1 MGRAPRDREP
11 LRPEARR
18 SPPCDLSEADRD
30 DDDDQDAAN
39 GRDAS
44 GQRGVPGS
52 SREGRR
58 DEDQA
63 EYAERFGLLNLY
75 EYLARNDV
83 TWNPEIV
90 SAVEYSLFCP
100 TTEEYILPITH
111 GNDRVEW
118 FLLLNG

>member
-1 MGRAPRDREP
+1 MKINP
-11 LRPEARR
+11 
-18 SPPCDLSEADRD
+18 
-30 DDDDQDAAN
+30 
-39 GRDAS
+39 
-44 GQRGVPGS
+44 
-52 SREGRR
+52 
-58 DEDQA
+58 

-90 SAVEYSLFCP
+90 SAVEDSLFCP

-118 FLLLNG
+118 FLLLNGQISMEVRDRDTRILLAYLHMTTEHCTAIRADISHNL